1 MSNFEEVA
9 GHNGGTHVGGILTT
23 EAAAELAEGLLTSE
37 VDERVMK
44 VRPMATPVD
53 QLSRSAANRRAGSMK
68 VEYYAVDT
76 RAAETVVSEA
86 HDSVTAT
93 STGNAEVTLTVEDG
107 SVFDASD
114 TLMILDE
121 TVDSGKEHPI
131 FYVKE
136 RNGDD
141 LKIVIVNG
149 IINQYGYM
157 SSPAIKA
164 GSRVIRMGRAA
175 GELDVQTPQ
184 FEALPHKQTQFC
196 QIFKAQIEQS
206 TLMRAC
212 NKEVGWN
219 FSDQE
224 EIAVYDMRL
233 GMERSFL
240 FGHKARITDSM
251 KKSEVFLTGGI
262 WNQAGREVKYA
273 ASGATGN
280 QVSSEEWL
288 KVMKAAFTGHGSS
301 AKKVLIAGSNLIER
315 LSLMDGGQQRVMLAN
330 DTVTRW
336 GLDFHEIHSK
346 FGTLYVVMSEVMDS
360 AGHADD
366 GLIIDTQYLTKY
378 VHIPFNAA
386 TLDLRT
392 SGQRNTDAVVMTEA
406 SCLVLRHPEAHLRV
420 VKS

>member
-1 MSNFEEVA
+1 MSYEEVA
-9 GHNGGTHVGGILTT
+9 GHDGGLHVSGVLSTQ
-23 EAAAELAEGLLTSE
+23 AADELAPGLLSNE

-53 QLSRSAANRRAGSMK
+53 QLSRSAASRHAGSMK

-76 RAAETVVSEA
+76 RAAETTVTEGCPKTVGTPEGNSEVSIE
-86 HDSVTAT
+86 
-93 STGNAEVTLTVEDG
+93 VEDG
-107 SVFDASD
+107 SVFDPSD
-114 TLMILDE
+114 TLMIMGE
-121 TVDSGKEHPI
+121 TKTPDGNYPI
-131 FYVKE
+131 YYVKE
-136 RNGDD
+136 RNGSN
-141 LKIVIVNG
+141 LKLVTIRGINTQNGVNS
-149 IINQYGYM
+149 IE
-157 SSPAIKA
+157 IKA
-164 GSRVIRMGRAA
+164 ESRVIRMGRAA

-184 FEALPHKQTQFC
+184 FEALPRKQTQYC

-206 TLMRAC
+206 TLMRAS

-224 EIAVYDMRL
+224 EIAVYDMRQ

-240 FGHKARITDSM
+240 FGQKARITDTA

-262 WNQAGREVKYA
+262 WNQAGKEVNYKPIDNKL
-273 ASGATGN
+273 T
-280 QVSSEEWL
+280 SEEWL
-288 KVMKAAFTGHGSS
+288 KVMKAAFTGHGAS

-315 LSLMDGGQQRVMLAN
+315 LSLLDGGQQRVMLAN
-330 DTVTRW
+330 DTVSRW

-346 FGTLYVVMSEVMDS
+346 FGTLYVVMSEVLDS

-420 VKS
+420 IKK

>member
-1 MSNFEEVA
+1 MSYEEVA
-9 GHNGGTHVGGILTT
+9 GHDGGTHVNGILTT
-23 EAAAELAEGLLTSE
+23 QATEELAPGLLGAE

-53 QLSRSAANRRAGSMK
+53 QLSRSAASRHAGSMK

-76 RAAETVVSEA
+76 RSAETEVSSGCPKTTNTKE
-86 HDSVTAT
+86 
-93 STGNAEVTLTVEDG
+93 GNAEVTIEVADG
-107 SVFDASD
+107 SAFDPSD
-114 TLMILDE
+114 TLMIMGE
-121 TVDSGKEHPI
+121 TLTPEKTHPI
-131 FYVKE
+131 YYVKE
-136 RNGDD
+136 RTGDI
-141 LKIVIVNG
+141 LKLVTVSG
-149 IINQYGYM
+149 TKTQQAVE
-157 SSPAIKA
+157 SPEIKE
-164 GSRVIRMGRAA
+164 GSPVIRMGRAA

-184 FEALPHKQTQFC
+184 FEALPRKQTQFC
-196 QIFKAQIEQS
+196 QIFKTQIEQS

-240 FGHKARITDSM
+240 FGQKARITDSV

-262 WNQAGREVKYA
+262 WNQAGKDVNYT
-273 ASGATGN
+273 ATDN
-280 QVSSEEWL
+280 KLTSEEWL
-288 KVMKAAFTGHGSS
+288 KVMKAAFTGHGAS

-315 LSLMDGGQQRVMLAN
+315 LSLLDGGQQRVMLAN
-330 DTVTRW
+330 DTVSRW

-386 TLDLRT
+386 TLDLRS

-420 VKS
+420 IKN